1 MKLQLYGMTRQG
13 HHQKHMNESIEGSP
27 GAARGARPRYGQTL
41 LHFFASLLRP
51 SSPPAAPTVVSGQ
64 SLPEGGIGNLLSLRV
79 DDVAVPRADI
89 VAVPHDLG
97 REELVQ
103 VFSDSG
109 CSRLPVYRST
119 LDNPVGMV
127 HLKDLALAYG
137 FNGRSKKF
145 DLKTLIRPLLFAP
158 PSMPIGVLFQ
168 KMQSERKHMA
178 LVIDEY
184 GGVDGLVTTEDL
196 IEQVVGEIVDEH
208 DAEADVPWIEER
220 PGVYLCQARAP
231 LDTFQETVGEIF
243 LDDADNEEIDTL
255 GGLVIMACGRVP
267 VRGEVIPLGKG
278 YEVEIVEADPRRI
291 RRLRVR
297 KTAINA

>member
-1 MKLQLYGMTRQG
+1 MTRQG

-27 GAARGARPRYGQTL
+27 GAARSARTRYGQTL
-41 LHFFASLLRP
+41 LHFLASLLRP
-51 SSPPAAPTVVSGQ
+51 ASPSAVPPEVSGQ
-64 SLPEGGIGNLLSLRV
+64 SLPEGGVGNLLSLRV

-119 LDNPVGMV
+119 LDNPIGMV

-208 DAEADVPWIEER
+208 DAEADVPWVEER
-220 PGVYLCQARAP
+220 PGVYLFQARAP
-231 LDTFQETVGEIF
+231 LDTFQETVGEVF
-243 LDDADNEEIDTL
+243 LDQADNEEIDSL
-255 GGLVIMACGRVP
+255 GGLVFMACGRVP

>member
-1 MKLQLYGMTRQG
+1 
-13 HHQKHMNESIEGSP
+13 MNEVTDDSP
-27 GAARGARPRYGQTL
+27 IAARGAHSGDRPTL
-41 LHFFASLLRP
+41 FKTLTSLFRPAGETPASEIM
-51 SSPPAAPTVVSGQ
+51 SGQ

-79 DDVAVPRADI
+79 EDVAVPKADI

-97 REELVQ
+97 REELVK

-109 CSRLPVYRST
+109 FSRLPVFKNS
-119 LDNPVGMV
+119 LDHPLGMI

-137 FNGRSKKF
+137 FNGKSRQF
-145 DLKTLIRPLLFAP
+145 RLKTLIRPLLFAP

-168 KMQSERKHMA
+168 KMQNERKHMA

-196 IEQVVGEIVDEH
+196 VEQVVGEIVDEH
-208 DAEADVPWIEER
+208 DAEVDAAWIEER
-220 PGVYLCQARAP
+220 PGVYLCQARAS
-231 LDTFQETVGEIF
+231 LEDFQDAVGETF
-243 LDDADNEEIDTL
+243 LDGEDDEDIDSL
-255 GGLVIMACGRVP
+255 AGLVFMACGRVP

-291 RRLRVR
+291 RRLRIR
-297 KTAINA
+297 RTDTIT

>member
-1 MKLQLYGMTRQG
+1 
-13 HHQKHMNESIEGSP
+13 MNESTEGSP
-27 GAARGARPRYGQTL
+27 GAARGARPRYGQAL
-41 LHFFASLLRP
+41 LNFFANLLRP
-51 SSPPAAPTVVSGQ
+51 ASPPAAPPLVSGQ
-64 SLPEGGIGNLLSLRV
+64 SLPEGGVGNLLSLRV
-79 DDVAVPRADI
+79 EDVAVPRADI

-97 REELVQ
+97 REELVR

-109 CSRLPVYRST
+109 NSRLPVYKST

-137 FNGRSKKF
+137 FNGRTRKF

-243 LDDADNEEIDTL
+243 LDEADNEEIDTL

-297 KTAINA
+297 RTATNA

>member
-1 MKLQLYGMTRQG
+1 MTLQG
-13 HHQKHMNESIEGSP
+13 HRQEHMNEMTEGSP
-27 GAARGARPRYGQTL
+27 GAARGARSKSGQTL
-41 LHFFASLLRP
+41 LHYFAGLLWP
-51 SSPPAAPTVVSGQ
+51 ASPPATPPVVTGQ
-64 SLPEGGIGNLLSLRV
+64 PLPEGGIGNLLSLRV
-79 DDVAVPRADI
+79 EDVAVPRADI
-89 VAVPHDLG
+89 VAVSRDLG

-103 VFSDSG
+103 VFSDNG
-109 CSRLPVYRST
+109 FSRLPVYINT
-119 LDNPVGMV
+119 LDNPIGMV

-137 FNGRSKKF
+137 FNGRSRKF

-208 DAEADVPWIEER
+208 DAEADAPWIEES
-220 PGVYLCQARAP
+220 PGIYLCQARAP

-243 LDDADNEEIDTL
+243 LDEQDNEEIGTL
-255 GGLVIMACGRVP
+255 GGLVFRACGRVP

-297 KTAINA
+297 KAASNA